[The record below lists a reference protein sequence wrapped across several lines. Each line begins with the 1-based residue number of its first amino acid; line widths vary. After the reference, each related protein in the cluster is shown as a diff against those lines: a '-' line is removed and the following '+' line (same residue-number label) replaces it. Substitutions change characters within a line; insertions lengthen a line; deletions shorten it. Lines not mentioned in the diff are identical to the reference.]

1 MTKLTDT
8 QLVVLGAAS
17 MRDDGSL
24 LPLPKSLKGGA
35 ADKVIAALIRKG
47 LAERIVDDRPAI
59 DDLVRITRAGLR
71 AINADPDEDDDE
83 AETAPDTPND
93 KTAAV
98 AAAGPEAPATSAD
111 GAKTAAT
118 KSRKTRAG
126 TKQAALIAMLRR
138 TEGATIDE
146 IRRETGWLA
155 HTVRGVLSGA
165 LKKKLGLAIVS
176 EKVKGRGRTYRIID
190 AA

>member
-17 MRDDGSL
+17 TRDDGSL

-138 TEGATIDE
+138 PEGATIDE

-165 LKKKLGLAIVS
+165 LKKKLGLTINS
-176 EKVKGRGRTYRIID
+176 EKVKGRGRTYRI
-190 AA
+190 AG

>member
-17 MRDDGSL
+17 TRDDGSL

-71 AINADPDEDDDE
+71 AINAGPDEDDDE

-138 TEGATIDE
+138 PEGATIDE

-165 LKKKLGLAIVS
+165 LKKKLGLTINS